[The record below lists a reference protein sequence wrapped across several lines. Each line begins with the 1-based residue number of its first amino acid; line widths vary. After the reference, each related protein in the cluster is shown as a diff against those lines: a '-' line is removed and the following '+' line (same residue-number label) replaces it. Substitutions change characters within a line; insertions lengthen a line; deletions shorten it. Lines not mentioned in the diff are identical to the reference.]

1 MVPHDG
7 SHAHGLVCYSNR
19 STLQD
24 SILLRIITA
33 TSKVNGKRAVLLA
46 HVKACLPKAA
56 GCMTCT
62 T

>member
-33 TSKVNGKRAVLLA
+33 TSKVNGKRLCCLV
-46 HVKACLPKAA
+46 HVKACLPKVT

-62 T
+62 S